1 MRVALLHDW
10 TIHMRGGE
18 KVLEAL
24 AEMYPDAVIYTLF
37 YNKEKLSPALQKMEF
52 RASWLQKLP
61 NIEKYYRWLLPVL
74 PQIAGSME
82 VKDADL
88 VISTCHC
95 VIKGVKIPES
105 AKHIC
110 YCHTPMRYLWGFEE
124 EYFGKFPKFLAP
136 ALKWLLSKL
145 RAWDLSANKNV
156 DHFISNSENVRKRI
170 ETYYGREAAVIYP
183 PLDSFFSPKEN
194 RVPESLS
201 PGHAPGG
208 QDDCNPDRRGASFV
222 SEEYYLVVSA
232 FVPYKKVDLVIE
244 AFNGLDRK
252 LMIVGK
258 GPMEQM
264 YRSIRKS
271 EKISF
276 LGAVPDPELRNVY
289 SGAKALI
296 FPTEE
301 DFGIVPLEAQSCG
314 TPVIAF
320 GKGGALESVKH
331 GVFFQEQTPEA
342 VRKAVLEFESKTWD
356 REKIPASV
364 EPFRKKNFKEHIENF
379 IKKTQDLK

>member
-1 MRVALLHDW
+1 MKVALMHDW

-37 YNKEKLSPALQKMEF
+37 YNKEKLSPPLQKMEF

-74 PQIAGSME
+74 PQIAESME

-95 VIKGVKIPES
+95 VIKGVKIPAT

-110 YCHTPMRYLWGFEE
+110 YCHTPMRYLWGFEN

-145 RAWDLSANKNV
+145 RDWDLKANKSV
-156 DHFISNSENVRKRI
+156 DYFISNSENVRKRI
-170 ETYYGREAAVIYP
+170 KTYYGREAAVIYP

-194 RVPESLS
+194 HVAAE
-201 PGHAPGG
+201 
-208 QDDCNPDRRGASFV
+208 D
-222 SEEYYLVVSA
+222 YYLVVSA

-252 LMIVGK
+252 LLIVGK
-258 GPMEQM
+258 GPMEQE
-264 YRSIRKS
+264 YRGIRKS

-276 LGAVPDPELRNVY
+276 LGAVPDPELKSVY

-331 GVFFQEQTPEA
+331 GVFFDAQTPEA
-342 VRKAVLEFESKTWD
+342 LRKAVTEFESKTWD
-356 REKIPASV
+356 RKVIPGAV
-364 EPFRKKNFKEHIENF
+364 ETFRKEHFKQQIQKFIAEH
-379 IKKTQDLK
+379 